1 MYTKEEYGFSFSPP
15 KMAISPISKKVPLE
29 SMHPCKNA
37 PSRKKMF
44 LCCVC
49 GIRMQQGKND
59 VREKTCK

>member
-37 PSRKKMF
+37 PSRKIF
-44 LCCVC
+44 CRAASSILLLFARIS
-49 GIRMQQGKND
+49 GDAAQS
-59 VREKTCK
+59 